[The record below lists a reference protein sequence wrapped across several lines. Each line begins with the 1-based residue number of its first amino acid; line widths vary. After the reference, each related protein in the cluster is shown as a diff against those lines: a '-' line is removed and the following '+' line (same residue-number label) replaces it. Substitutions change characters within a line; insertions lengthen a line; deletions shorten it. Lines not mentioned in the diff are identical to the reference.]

1 MADNLTQSLDALSL
15 NRDEPDSL
23 LFTPHHNHD
32 AWLGET
38 FDQVPRYL
46 FCVSF
51 ENISDGETT
60 NIWAKSKYAK
70 HGTSGQEIDILK
82 GDRVGMAF
90 MLNNHLRWKRRTSS
104 NLLSW
109 TSSLLFALQCVF
121 YRYHRDNVPLKD
133 ITLFIV
139 DTTKLPRG
147 AFVRD
152 MDLITIFKDY
162 NDELRGLENLRTEFR
177 TLNDSEFGCCY
188 YFGEYLSQGALKI
201 EGKCSFT
208 TAQNIIDM
216 GLFDLMP
223 EFKASFEKDLGLAKR
238 VLELRGCFGQNPVER
253 DIARQLPFAVSIGNL
268 FGRGWQLPVAANLMG
283 LQRRSEEDVDVICE
297 ALIKVATGKVK
308 MLFIFNI
315 ILTF

>member
-1 MADNLTQSLDALSL
+1 MADTLTQSLDALSL

-23 LFTPHHNHD
+23 VFTPHNHV
-32 AWLGET
+32 AWLRGS

-46 FCVSF
+46 FRVSF
-51 ENISDGETT
+51 GDKSDGETT

-70 HGTSGQEIDILK
+70 DGTPGQEIDILK
-82 GDRVGMAF
+82 GDRVEMAR
-90 MLNNHLRWKRRTSS
+90 MLNSHLRWKRGSSS

-109 TSSLLFALQCVF
+109 TSSLLFALQYVF
-121 YRYHRDNVPLKD
+121 YRYHQDGVPLEN

-152 MDLITIFKDY
+152 MDLITVFREF
-162 NDELRGLENLRTEFR
+162 NDGLRWMENLRTEFR
-177 TLNDSEFGCCY
+177 TSKDSEFGYCY

-223 EFKASFEKDLGLAKR
+223 EFIASFEKDLGWATR
-238 VLELRGCFGQNPVER
+238 VVKLRGCFGQNPVER
-253 DIARQLPFAVSIGNL
+253 DIARDLTFAIPIGKL
-268 FGRGWQLPVAANLMG
+268 FGPGWQLPVAASLMG
-283 LQRRSEEDVDVICE
+283 LQHRSEEDVDVICE
-297 ALIKVATGKVK
+297 ELIKVATGKVK
-308 MLFIFNI
+308 MLLFCNI
-315 ILTF
+315 IQY